1 MKLNTLAVALCG
13 ALALTLGPT
22 PDGSLGW
29 LSAAQAQEK
38 VSPEVGKALN
48 AVTSLLKAG
57 KAKEALGKIRDVEA
71 ISGRSAAETALME
84 KLRFAAAQQ
93 STDPDTMARAYDAL
107 KGAGRLAG
115 AENLQYMAAVAGTYS
130 RVNRHKEALNWA
142 TRYFAEGGNDPAMRQ
157 VQTAAQY
164 NSGDVGPIVKN
175 TLAEIQ
181 AAEKAGQTP
190 SRDKIN
196 LLWNAANRAKD
207 ANALAFANEKLLQY
221 YPSKEMWANAIASTA
236 TRKGFAP
243 RFQLD
248 LYRLRLLSDNMRND
262 EDYEEL
268 ASLAGQA
275 GFAEEGRKAIEAGFK
290 AGVLGQGAK
299 AERHQRLKVF
309 LDKKLAESKAGYVAA
324 EKAARESK
332 QGDGLVMLGQ
342 QLAFA
347 GNAKAGVAM
356 IQEGIQV
363 GQLKREG
370 DAHLALGQAFFLAG
384 DTGKA
389 IGAWRSVKGDDGV
402 ADVAKLW
409 ANYARSAKR

>member
-130 RVNRHKEALNWA
+130 RVNRHKEALSWA
-142 TRYFAEGGNDPAMRQ
+142 TRYFSEGGNDPAMRQ

-275 GFAEEGRKAIEAGFK
+275 GFAEEGRKVIEAGFK

-299 AERHQRLKVF
+299 AERHQRLKVVPGQ
-309 LDKKLAESKAGYVAA
+309 EAGRV
-324 EKAARESK
+324 
-332 QGDGLVMLGQ
+332 QGRLCRC
-342 QLAFA
+342 
-347 GNAKAGVAM
+347 
-356 IQEGIQV
+356 
-363 GQLKREG
+363 REG
-370 DAHLALGQAFFLAG
+370 GARVQARRRAG
-384 DTGKA
+384 HA
-389 IGAWRSVKGDDGV
+389 GAAAGLRRQRQGRGGDDPGRHPGRAAQARGRRPSGV
-402 ADVAKLW
+402 GAGLLPG
-409 ANYARSAKR
+409 R